1 MSEATGTETPAPS
14 VTELR
19 SDIEAHR
26 AELAATVDALA
37 QKLDVKTKLK
47 ARIVELKVPLAAGA
61 AAIVALLVVKRV
73 RS

>member
-1 MSEATGTETPAPS
+1 MSTES

-37 QKLDVKTKLK
+37 QKLDVKTRLK
-47 ARIVELKVPLAAGA
+47 ARVVELKVPLAAGA
-61 AAIVALLVVKRV
+61 AAIVALVVVKRV